1 MNTDKEDREEVHDE
15 KETTILMR
23 LSISKEPEY
32 NLKDEYDESNLH
44 EEAKAEDKM
53 EKSQQED
60 KRQEGREHEQ
70 DPPEE
75 TKSTSILPPACKNTK
90 ALRDMTTSSL
100 SIGVETMGSKF
111 SSEQE
116 IIFHELARNNKDKK
130 DCSSMNNR
138 VSNMFDLNSEDCVLA
153 IDNTT
158 NKETGPSYTKILD
171 KFKDSSPKYKLL
183 YQRDSTLKEL
193 RIWKV
198 TLKNDE
204 EYVLKSIRVKR
215 DSKSLIQSIINEY
228 HIGRTLGA
236 LSPNVIKTLDFQKKS
251 LDNEEV
257 VIEILMEY
265 GGVALTSLKNRL
277 NHTTVLKMIYELL
290 NLFELMEK
298 LGVAHFD
305 IKPQNIVWDQ
315 KSKKVKLIDFGTS
328 ITFYNNPD
336 EAKEP
341 MIKNYS
347 KIIGFTRFYAPFE
360 LIQKN
365 YKKIIPQKVDVYS
378 FGVTMVEMILMN
390 AKGYNTKNSNI
401 SYNIIVSIRE
411 MLDYIKEEAYSQLI
425 RKCLH
430 NNPLKRP
437 SFTKLK
443 REFID
448 IMKSLKCFS
457 EIHEKKEKCG
467 VEDYYKRGTEFLH
480 LGEYIPAI
488 WWFNKYL
495 EKRNCRDERAGY
507 IKLGL
512 AYEKFGDHLHS
523 HLIKIRKYRKAIE
536 CYKRAE
542 ELSKNESNIE
552 LGKLYTNLCSAY
564 TKCEL
569 YDKADYY
576 SKRTE
581 ELYSSLK
588 FKMHTIDCLNKASYL
603 YLNKAEHKNA
613 IDGSEKVIKIVKVY
627 NNTEISTVVAVGYN
641 NMGLAYLCGGENSK
655 AQEYAHKA
663 ISILSEDSSPEINN
677 SCNIVGQICRLLKLL
692 IDLIH

>member
-1 MNTDKEDREEVHDE
+1 MNTHKKDQEVHDE
-15 KETTILMR
+15 KETTIPMR
-23 LSISKEPEY
+23 LSISKEPKD
-32 NLKDEYDESNLH
+32 NLKDECNESNTH
-44 EEAKAEDKM
+44 EEEKANDKVQ
-53 EKSQQED
+53 KSQRDDERE
-60 KRQEGREHEQ
+60 KGREHEQ
-70 DPPEE
+70 ERSKG
-75 TKSTSILPPACKNTK
+75 TKSTNILPP
-90 ALRDMTTSSL
+90 TSSL
-100 SIGVETMGSKF
+100 LGESNKENIGSEF
-111 SSEQE
+111 SSGQKTTD
-116 IIFHELARNNKDKK
+116 HEPAISSKERKD
-130 DCSSMNNR
+130 SSSINSR
-138 VSNMFDLNSEDCVLA
+138 ASNMFDLNSESCVSTVDYA
-153 IDNTT
+153 A
-158 NKETGPSYTKILD
+158 NKETGPSYTRILD
-171 KFKDSSPKYKLL
+171 KFKDPSPKYKLL
-183 YQRDSTLKEL
+183 YQRDSILKEL

-198 TLKNDE
+198 TLKNDK
-204 EYVLKSIRVKR
+204 EYVLKSIRVKK
-215 DSKSLIQSIINEY
+215 DSRSLIQSIINEY

-236 LSPNVIKTLDFQKKS
+236 LSPNVIKTLDFQQET

-277 NHTTVLKMIYELL
+277 NHITVLRMIYELL

-336 EAKEP
+336 EVKEP

-411 MLDYIKEEAYSQLI
+411 MLDYIKKEAYSQLI
-425 RKCLH
+425 RECLH

-448 IMKSLKCFS
+448 IMKSLECFS
-457 EIHEKKEKCG
+457 DIHEKKEKCG
-467 VEDYYKRGTEFLH
+467 VEEYYKRGTEFLH

-495 EKRNCRDERAGY
+495 EKWNCRDRRAGY

-512 AYEKFGDHLHS
+512 AYEEFGN
-523 HLIKIRKYRKAIE
+523 YRKAIE